1 MVAEPA
7 DERIL
12 RAKYLDWCSAQV
24 ADRFLR
30 LTPDEIYEL
39 AHGVPPG
46 GGDIGPYRALGAS
59 GGPGAEGSLPGTAVS
74 PAAVLSLPEPEAPGL
89 SYRALVQRVTEALTA
104 SMSLPPFEQ
113 WVAIYREAP
122 ERFESEMLGFWED
135 DREPRAD
142 Q

>member
-7 DERIL
+7 DEKIL

-30 LTPDEIYEL
+30 LTPDEIYQL
-39 AHGVPPG
+39 AHRAPAGSGGVG
-46 GGDIGPYRALGAS
+46 SNRALHAS
-59 GGPGAEGSLPGTAVS
+59 EGPGADGPLPGAALS
-74 PAAVLSLPEPEAPGL
+74 PVAVLSVPEPEAPGL

-104 SMSLPPFEQ
+104 SMALPPFEQ
-113 WVAIYREAP
+113 WVAIYRAAP

-135 DREPRAD
+135 REPRAG